1 MKISKVDH
9 TRMAVAKGNELRRD
23 EISGILY
30 KDPTKAGSINFDERF
45 NKLNQSAKILYH
57 VFNGVVTGNK
67 HFINTVKRV
76 NDNLDRVLFTGRND
90 ERKSITDTDVV
101 LRNADRI
108 NAFDRISTDERKQII
123 DELLEIQLRKGL
135 RKGKTGLREILLIG
149 AGVKGRTDRKQDIA
163 KFLEILDEDFNKT
176 KQAKNIK
183 LSIENQGLV
192 VAPVEKGE
200 DRIFD
205 VSGVQKGKSSKKA
218 QEKEALSAFLSDY
231 ADLDKSVRTEYL
243 RKIRRLI
250 NLYFYVKNDDDLSS
264 AEIPAE
270 VNLEKDFD
278 IWRDHE
284 QKKGEKGDFVDYP
297 DILLADRDEKKR
309 NSKQVKIAEK
319 QLRESIRENNIKRY
333 RFSIKTIEKDDGTY
347 FFADKQISAFWIHH
361 IENAVE
367 RILGSI
373 NDKKLYRLHLG
384 YLGEKVWKDILNFLS
399 IKYIAVGKA
408 VFNFAMDD
416 LQEKDRDIEPGKISE
431 KALNGLTSFD
441 YEQIKADEMLQRE
454 VAVNVAF
461 AANNLARV
469 TVDIPQDENKDKE
482 DILLWN
488 KQDIHKYKKKSQK
501 GILKST
507 LQFFG
512 GASTWDLKMF
522 EKAYPDQKEDYEEEY
537 LYDIIRIIYALRNKS
552 FHFKTYDQGDRNW
565 NSKLIGMMIEHDAEK
580 VVSVEREKFHSNNLP
595 MFYKDADLEKMLDL
609 LYSDYTGR
617 ASQVPAFNTVL
628 VRKNFPEF
636 LRKDMG
642 YKVHFSNPEV
652 ENQWHSAVYYLYK
665 EIYYNLFLR
674 DKDVKNLFYTSLK
687 NIGNE
692 VSDKKQKL
700 ASDDFASRCKEIKDR
715 DLSEICQMIM
725 TEYNAQNSGNRKVK
739 SQRMIEKNKDI
750 FRHYKMLLIKT
761 LSGAFA
767 LYLKQ
772 EKFAFIGNAATIP
785 YETTDVK
792 EFLPEWKSGMYAS
805 LVDEIKE
812 NLDLQE
818 WYITGRFL
826 NGRMLNQL
834 AGSLRS
840 YIQYAEDIERRAA
853 ENRNKLFYKSD
864 EKIET
869 CKKAVRV
876 LDLCIKIS
884 TRISAE
890 FTDYFDSE
898 DDYADYLENYLSYQD
913 DTIKE
918 LSGSSYAA
926 LDHFCNKDDLKF
938 DIYVNAGQKPILQR
952 NIVMAKL
959 FGPDSILP
967 EVMEKVTESDIREYY
982 DYLKKVSGYRVK
994 GKCSTVK
1001 EQDDLLKFQR
1011 LKNAVEFRD
1020 VTEYAEVINELLGQL
1035 ISWSYLRERDLL
1047 YFQLGFH
1054 YMCLKNKS
1062 FKPAEYMDIK
1072 RKNGTTIHNAI
1083 LYQIVSMYINGL
1095 DFYSC
1100 EKDNDKLEV
1109 AAAGKGVGSKISL
1122 FIKYSE
1128 YLYNDPSYKYE
1139 IYNAGLEVF
1148 ENNDEHDNITDLR
1161 KYVDH
1166 FKYYASDD
1174 SDKKMSLLDLYS
1186 EFFDRFFTYDMKYQ
1200 KNVVNVLENILLRH
1214 FVIFYPKFG
1223 SGTKEVGVKNCK
1235 KEKDRAQIEI
1245 SEQSLTSEDFMF
1257 KLDDKSEGE
1266 PKKFPARDE
1275 RYLQTIAKLLYYPK
1289 KDVDLNKFMTKE
1301 ESMNKKVQFNRKKET
1316 NRRQQNNSSSGAL
1329 SSSMGD
1335 LLKNIKL

>member
-9 TRMAVAKGNELRRD
+9 TRMAVAKGNQHRRD

-30 KDPTKAGSINFDERF
+30 KDPTKTGSIDFDERF
-45 NKLNQSAKILYH
+45 KKLNCSAKILYH
-57 VFNGVVTGNK
+57 VFNGIAEGSNK
-67 HFINTVKRV
+67 YKNIVDKV
-76 NDNLDRVLFTGRND
+76 NNNLDRVLFTGKSYD
-90 ERKSITDTDVV
+90 RKSIIDIDTV
-101 LRNADRI
+101 LRNVEKI
-108 NAFDRISTDERKQII
+108 NAFDRISTEEREQII
-123 DELLEIQLRKGL
+123 DDLLEIQLRKGL
-135 RKGKTGLREILLIG
+135 RKGKAGLREVLLIG
-149 AGVKGRTDRKQDIA
+149 AGVIVRTDKKQEIA
-163 KFLEILDEDFNKT
+163 DFLEILDEDFNKT
-176 KQAKNIK
+176 NQAKNIK

-192 VAPVEKGE
+192 VSPVSRGE
-200 DRIFD
+200 ERIFD
-205 VSGVQKGKSSKKA
+205 VSGAQKGKSSKKA
-218 QEKEALSAFLSDY
+218 QEKEALSAFLLDY
-231 ADLDKSVRTEYL
+231 ADLDKNVRFEYL

-250 NLYFYVKNDDDLSS
+250 NLYFYVKNDDVMSLT
-264 AEIPAE
+264 EIPAE

-284 QKKGEKGDFVDYP
+284 QRKEENGDFVGCP
-297 DILLADRDEKKR
+297 DILLADRDVKKS
-309 NSKQVKIAEK
+309 NSKQVKIAER
-319 QLRESIRENNIKRY
+319 QLRESIREKNIKRY

-347 FFADKQISAFWIHH
+347 FFANKQISVFWIHR

-373 NDKKLYRLHLG
+373 NDKKLYRLRLG

-431 KALNGLTSFD
+431 NAVNGLTSFD

-469 TVDIPQDENKDKE
+469 TVDIPQNGEKE

-488 KQDIHKYKKKSQK
+488 KSDIKKYKKNSKK
-501 GILKST
+501 GILKSI

-512 GASTWDLKMF
+512 GASTWNMKMF
-522 EKAYPDQKEDYEEEY
+522 EIAYHDQPGDYEENY
-537 LYDIIRIIYALRNKS
+537 LYDIIQIIYSLRNKS
-552 FHFKTYDQGDRNW
+552 FHFKTYDHGDKNW
-565 NSKLIGMMIEHDAEK
+565 NRELIGKMIEHDAER
-580 VVSVEREKFHSNNLP
+580 VISVEREKFHSNNLP
-595 MFYKDADLEKMLDL
+595 MFYKDADLKKILDL
-609 LYSDYTGR
+609 LYSDYAGR

-642 YKVHFSNPEV
+642 YKVHFNNPEV

-674 DKDVKNLFYTSLK
+674 DKEVKNLFYTSLK
-687 NIGNE
+687 NIRSE

-700 ASDDFASRCKEIKDR
+700 ASDDFASRCEEIEDR
-715 DLSEICQMIM
+715 SLPEICQIIM
-725 TEYNAQNSGNRKVK
+725 TEYNAQNFGNRKVK
-739 SQRMIEKNKDI
+739 SQRVIEKNKDI

-761 LSGAFA
+761 LAGAFS

-772 EKFAFIGNAATIP
+772 ERFAFIGKATPIP

-792 EFLPEWKSGMYAS
+792 NFLPEWKSGMYAS
-805 LVDEIKE
+805 FVEEIKN

-818 WYITGRFL
+818 WYIVGRFL

-853 ENRNKLFYKSD
+853 ENRNKLFSKPD
-864 EKIET
+864 EKIEA

-898 DDYADYLENYLSYQD
+898 DDYADYLEKYLKYQD
-913 DTIKE
+913 DAIKE

-959 FGPDSILP
+959 FGPDNILS
-967 EVMEKVTESDIREYY
+967 EVMEKVTESAIREYY
-982 DYLKKVSGYRVK
+982 DYLKKVSGYRVR
-994 GKCSTVK
+994 GKCSTEK
-1001 EQDDLLKFQR
+1001 EQEDLLKFQR

-1062 FKPAEYMDIK
+1062 FKPAEYVDI
-1072 RKNGTTIHNAI
+1072 RRNNGTIIHNAI

-1100 EKDNDKLEV
+1100 DKEGKTLKPIET
-1109 AAAGKGVGSKISL
+1109 GKGVGSKIGQ
-1122 FIKYSE
+1122 FIKYSQ
-1128 YLYNDPSYKYE
+1128 YLYNDPSYKLE

-1148 ENNDEHDNITDLR
+1148 ENIDEHDNITDLR

-1166 FKYYASDD
+1166 FKYYAYGN
-1174 SDKKMSLLDLYS
+1174 KMSLLDLYS

-1223 SGTKEVGVKNCK
+1223 SGKKDVGIRDCK
-1235 KEKDRAQIEI
+1235 KERAQIEI

-1257 KLDDKSEGE
+1257 KLDDKAGE
-1266 PKKFPARDE
+1266 EAKKFPARDE
-1275 RYLQTIAKLLYYPK
+1275 RYLQTIAKLLYYPNEIEDMNRFMK
-1289 KDVDLNKFMTKE
+1289 KGETI
-1301 ESMNKKVQFNRKKET
+1301 NKKVQFNRKKKIT
-1316 NRRQQNNSSSGAL
+1316 RKQKNNSSNEVL
-1329 SSSMGD
+1329 SSTMGY
-1335 LLKNIKL
+1335 LFKNIKL